1 LQRLYFFIAMHV
13 FYQPD
18 LSSNEILLNE
28 EESKHCIRV
37 LRMKKDDEVHLADGK
52 GTHALAKIVD
62 DNPKKCLLAIQI
74 RNLTSAIRNY
84 RLHIIVA
91 PTKNFD
97 RIEWFI
103 EKAVEAGIDEITFIE
118 CENSERAKVNME
130 RCEKI
135 AVSAMKQ
142 SKQWWLPKI
151 NSLVKLNELL
161 TKNTIEGAKYMAWCE
176 TDKTA
181 LLNHMIINAPN
192 YYITAMVGPEGDFTK
207 TEVEQAK
214 QAGFEPVS
222 LGESILRTETAALYT
237 CMTVKALLS

>member
-1 LQRLYFFIAMHV
+1 MHV

-18 LSSNEILLNE
+18 LSLNEILLSE

-37 LRMKKDDEVHLADGK
+37 LRMKKGDEVHLADGK
-52 GTHALAKIVD
+52 GTHAVATITD
-62 DNPKKCLLAIQI
+62 DNPKKCLLAIKI

-84 RLHIIVA
+84 RLHIIIA

-103 EKAVEAGIDEITFIE
+103 EKAVEAGVDEITFIE

-142 SKQWWLPKI
+142 SKQWWLPQI
-151 NSLVKLNELL
+151 NTPVKFSDLIKS
-161 TKNTIEGAKYMAWCE
+161 TTIEGAKYMAWCE

-181 LLNHMIINAPN
+181 LLNHQIIQSPN
-192 YYITAMVGPEGDFTK
+192 YYITVLIGPEGDFTK

-237 CMTVKALLS
+237 CMAVKALLS

>member
-1 LQRLYFFIAMHV
+1 MHV

-18 LSSNEILLNE
+18 LSNGEVLLNE

-37 LRMKKDDEVHLADGK
+37 LRMKKGGEVHLADGK
-52 GTHALAKIVD
+52 GTHAVATIID
-62 DNPKKCLLAIQI
+62 DNPKKCLLEINI
-74 RNLTSAIRNY
+74 RNLTSGIRNY

-142 SKQWWLPKI
+142 SKQWWLPKL
-151 NSLVKLNELL
+151 NELVKLNELMKL
-161 TKNTIEGAKYMAWCE
+161 KSIEGSKFIAWCE
-176 TDKTA
+176 TGQTEQFSHLISKSTSQ
-181 LLNHMIINAPN
+181 P
-192 YYITAMVGPEGDFTK
+192 ITILIGPEGDFSQA
-207 TEVEQAK
+207 EVEQAK
-214 QAGFEPVS
+214 QAGFVPVS
-222 LGESILRTETAALYT
+222 LGDSILRTETAALYT
-237 CMTVKALLS
+237 CMAVKALLT